1 MSNITKEYCPYCDKE
16 TKVKKYKADNQGKMD
31 TAERLFFGVF
41 TLGMS
46 EMMLETEYKCLSC
59 GNTFSEN
66 D

>member
-1 MSNITKEYCPYCDKE
+1 MSNITREYCPYCDKE
-16 TKVKKYKADNQGKMD
+16 TNVKKYKADNRGK
-31 TAERLFFGVF
+31 TSTSERIWFGIF

-46 EMMLETEYKCLSC
+46 EMMIETEYKCLSC